1 MLRRAPVFMALR
13 RGDGGGGEVSGAYLI
28 VHEIVPGYSP
38 VKSGDRF
45 SVNAVM
51 ASTKSFDWMN
61 AAFHR
66 AT

>member
-1 MLRRAPVFMALR
+1 MLRRGRVFMALQ
-13 RGDGGGGEVSGAYLI
+13 RGDGDGGEVSGAYLI
-28 VHEIVPGYSP
+28 VHEIVTGYSP
-38 VKSGDRF
+38 VKFGERF